1 MADSASGSAAPEPA
15 DLVVTDL
22 TVEYTAGDYVVR
34 PLDKFNLHA
43 PDGSL
48 VILLGPSGCGKTTL
62 LSALAGILTPTA
74 GTITHA
80 GRPLTG
86 LSGKALTQHRR
97 HGVGVVFQAFNL
109 VPSLDAT
116 ENVMAPMTAAGVPSK
131 EARARAGELLD
142 QVGLSDRAHHHPG
155 DMSGGQQQRV
165 AIARALGLDP
175 PLILADEPTAH
186 LDYIQVETVL
196 RIVRGLACPGRV
208 VVVATHD
215 DRMIPLADQVV
226 ELVPRFIAE
235 SIGPHRLELAAGETV
250 FEQGD
255 RGDRIYIIESGAIEV
270 VRHRADGGEDP
281 LAVLGPDDYFGEMGP
296 LFGLPRS
303 AAARATE
310 PTVVTGYSVKDFR
323 EKLGI
328 ERLGDIVS
336 VAKTRV

>member
-1 MADSASGSAAPEPA
+1 MNDIASA

-34 PLDKFNLHA
+34 PLDKLNLHA
-43 PDGSL
+43 SDGSL

-62 LSALAGILTPTA
+62 LSALAGILTPTS

-80 GRPLTG
+80 GRTISGLT
-86 LSGKALTQHRR
+86 GKALTEHRR

-116 ENVMAPMTAAGVPSK
+116 ENVMSPMLAAGISSK
-131 EARARAGELLD
+131 DARARALGLLD
-142 QVGLSDRAHHHPG
+142 QVGLSERAHHHPG

-196 RIVRGLACPGRV
+196 RIVRGLAAPGRV

-226 ELVPRFIAE
+226 ELVPRFVSEALA
-235 SIGPHRLELAAGETV
+235 PQQVELAAGDVV

-255 RGDRIYIIESGAIEV
+255 RGDRIYIIDSGSIEV
-270 VRHRADGGEDP
+270 VRLRGDGTEEQ
-281 LAVLGPDDYFGEMGP
+281 LAVLNAGDYFGEMGP

-303 AAARATE
+303 ATTRAIE
-310 PTVVTGYSVKDFR
+310 PSTITGYSVKDFR
-323 EKLGI
+323 DKLGI
-328 ERLGDIVS
+328 ERLGDIVT
-336 VAKTRV
+336 VAKQRV

>member
-1 MADSASGSAAPEPA
+1 MAESA

-62 LSALAGILTPTA
+62 LSALAGILTPTS

-80 GRPLTG
+80 GRTLTG
-86 LSGKALTQHRR
+86 LSGKALTEHRR

-116 ENVMAPMTAAGVPSK
+116 ENVMAPMVAAGQSSK
-131 EARARAGELLD
+131 DARTRAIELLEE
-142 QVGLSDRAHHHPG
+142 VGLGERLHHHPG

-165 AIARALGLDP
+165 AIARALGLNP

-196 RIVRGLACPGRV
+196 RIVRSLACPGRV

-226 ELVPRFIAE
+226 ELVPKFVSE
-235 SIGPHRLELAAGETV
+235 GLGPQQVKLAKGEV
-250 FEQGD
+250 LFEQGD
-255 RGDRIYIIESGAIEV
+255 RGDRIYIIDSGGIEV
-270 VRHRADGGEDP
+270 VRKRGDGTEEH
-281 LAVLGPDDYFGEMGP
+281 LAVLQPGDYFGEMGP

-303 AAARATE
+303 ATARAVEDTE
-310 PTVVTGYSVKDFR
+310 LTGYSVKDFR

-328 ERLGDIVS
+328 EKLGDIVS
-336 VAKTRV
+336 VAEARGARPS

>member
-1 MADSASGSAAPEPA
+1 MSEAPGPA
-15 DLVVTDL
+15 DLVVTNL

-62 LSALAGILTPTA
+62 LSALAGILTPTS

-80 GRPLTG
+80 GRTLTG
-86 LSGKALTQHRR
+86 LTGKALTEHRR

-131 EARARAGELLD
+131 EARARAAELLD
-142 QVGLSDRAHHHPG
+142 QVGLSERAHHHPG
-155 DMSGGQQQRV
+155 DLSGGQQQRV

-226 ELVPRFIAE
+226 ELVPRFVAE
-235 SIGPHRLELAAGETV
+235 SIGPHEVELATGDTV

-255 RGDRIYIIESGAIEV
+255 RGDRIYIIEKGAIEV
-270 VRHRADGGEDP
+270 VRKRGDGREDRLAT
-281 LAVLGPDDYFGEMGP
+281 LAVGDYFGEMGP

-303 AAARATE
+303 ATARATE

-323 EKLGI
+323 DKLGI

>member
-1 MADSASGSAAPEPA
+1 MSEAPAPA

-62 LSALAGILTPTA
+62 LSALAGILTPTS

-80 GRPLTG
+80 GRPITG
-86 LSGKALTQHRR
+86 LTGKALTAHRR

-131 EARARAGELLD
+131 EARARATELLD
-142 QVGLSDRAHHHPG
+142 QVGLSERAHHHPG
-155 DMSGGQQQRV
+155 DLSGGQQQRV

-226 ELVPRFIAE
+226 ELVPRFVRRVDRARTRSSSPPVTRSSSKATAAIA
-235 SIGPHRLELAAGETV
+235 STSSR
-250 FEQGD
+250 
-255 RGDRIYIIESGAIEV
+255 
-270 VRHRADGGEDP
+270 RAPSRSCGSEATAERSSSRRSRVG
-281 LAVLGPDDYFGEMGP
+281 DYFGEMGP

-303 AAARATE
+303 ATARATE

-323 EKLGI
+323 DKLGI

>member
-1 MADSASGSAAPEPA
+1 MATAAAGSA
-15 DLVVTDL
+15 DLVVTEL

-62 LSALAGILTPTA
+62 LSALAGILTPTS
-74 GTITHA
+74 GTIMHG
-80 GRPLTG
+80 GRSISG
-86 LSGKALTQHRR
+86 LSGKALTEHRR

-116 ENVMAPMTAAGVPSK
+116 ENVMAPMTAAGVPAK
-131 EARARAGELLD
+131 QARARATELLD
-142 QVGLSDRAHHHPG
+142 QVAMSERAHHHPG
-155 DMSGGQQQRV
+155 DLSGGQQQRV

-196 RIVRGLACPGRV
+196 RIVRGLAAPGRV

-226 ELVPRFIAE
+226 ELVPRFVSDAL
-235 SIGPHRLELAAGETV
+235 GPQTLELAAGDTV

-255 RGDRIYIIESGAIEV
+255 RGDRIYMIEKGRIDV
-270 VRHRADGGEDP
+270 VRRRGDGSEER
-281 LAVLGPDDYFGEMGP
+281 LATLGPDDYFGEMGP

-303 AAARATE
+303 ATARAAE
-310 PTVVTGYSVKDFR
+310 PTTVTGYSVKDFR
-323 EKLGI
+323 ERLGI

-336 VAKTRV
+336 IAKTRA

>member
-1 MADSASGSAAPEPA
+1 MA
-15 DLVVTDL
+15 DLVVTEL

-62 LSALAGILTPTA
+62 LSALAGILTPTS
-74 GTITHA
+74 GTITH
-80 GRPLTG
+80 GDRTITG
-86 LSGKALTQHRR
+86 LSGKALTEHRR

-116 ENVMAPMTAAGVPSK
+116 ENVMSPMTAAGVPTK
-131 EARARAGELLD
+131 EARARAAELLD
-142 QVGLSDRAHHHPG
+142 EVGLSERAHHHPG

-196 RIVRGLACPGRV
+196 RIVRGLAAPGRV

-226 ELVPRFIAE
+226 ELVPRFVSEAL
-235 SIGPHRLELAAGETV
+235 GPQTLELAAGDTV

-255 RGDRIYIIESGAIEV
+255 RGDRIYIIEKGKIDV
-270 VRHRADGGEDP
+270 LRLRGDGSEET
-281 LAVLGPDDYFGEMGP
+281 LASLGPEDYFGEMGP

-303 AAARATE
+303 ATARAAE
-310 PTVVTGYSVKDFR
+310 PTTVTGYSVKDFR
-323 EKLGI
+323 ERLGI
-328 ERLGDIVS
+328 ERIGDIVN
-336 VAKTRV
+336 VAKQRV